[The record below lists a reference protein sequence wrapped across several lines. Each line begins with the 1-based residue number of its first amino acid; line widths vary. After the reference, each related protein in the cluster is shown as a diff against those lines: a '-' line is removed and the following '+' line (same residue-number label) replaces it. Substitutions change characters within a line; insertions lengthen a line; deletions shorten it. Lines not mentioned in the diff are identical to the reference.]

1 MKTLLIPVD
10 FSAPSTNAVAYA
22 ADLANYRGVTRIVLL
37 TNCYVSTLEQ
47 LFPSPDFVQTSEEG
61 EQVQKAHLR
70 QQLKGLRE
78 RLTGRLN
85 SGIIVHTILSCEPL
99 LRSILD
105 AIRAESPDILLLGS
119 NSENTAEESF
129 IGTHLI
135 EIAKA
140 SPVPVYVVPPKSKYH
155 PVTNALV
162 PCDFG
167 SLRQVGL
174 LERLQ
179 KIKNWPRVQ
188 LSLLNVAPADRQSN
202 AGHPSPEI
210 EGALKKYLEEFD
222 FKLCYADD
230 RDELRG
236 IMKFADSNNQQ
247 LIIALPGR
255 HSFLFKLTHQSISQ
269 GLAMDA
275 KQPVLILK

>member
-10 FSAPSTNAVAYA
+10 FSAPSNNAVAYA
-22 ADLANYRGVTRIVLL
+22 ADLANYRGVSRIVLL
-37 TNCYVSTLEQ
+37 ANCYVSTLEQ
-47 LFPSPDFVQTSEEG
+47 LFPSPDFVQAGEEG
-61 EQVQKAHLR
+61 EQAQKVQLR
-70 QQLKGLRE
+70 LKLKTLKE
-78 RLTGRLN
+78 HLTGKLN
-85 SGIIVHTILSCEPL
+85 NEIMVHTILSCDPL

-105 AIRAESPDILLLGS
+105 AIHAESPDILLLGS
-119 NSENTAEESF
+119 NSENTGEESF
-129 IGTHLI
+129 IGTRLI

-140 SPVPVYVVPPKSKYH
+140 SPVPVYVVPPKSEYH
-155 PVTNALV
+155 LVTNALV

-167 SLRQVGL
+167 SLRQIGL

-179 KIKNWPRVQ
+179 KVKSWPRVQ
-188 LSLLNVAPADRQSN
+188 LSLLNVTPVDRQAN
-202 AGHPSPEI
+202 PGNTSPNI

-222 FKLCYADD
+222 YKLCYAVDK
-230 RDELRG
+230 DELQG
-236 IMKFADSNNQQ
+236 IMKYADKNNQQ